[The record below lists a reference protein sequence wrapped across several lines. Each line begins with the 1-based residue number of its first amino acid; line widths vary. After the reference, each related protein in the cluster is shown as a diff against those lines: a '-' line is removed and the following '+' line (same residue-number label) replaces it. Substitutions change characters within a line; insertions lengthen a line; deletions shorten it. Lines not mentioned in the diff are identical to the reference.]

1 VVEIPAGAPTSRSE
15 DPPFIHPAAIVE
27 TEHIGSGTRVWAFTH
42 VLRGARIGAEC
53 NIGSH
58 CYIESAVTIGDAVT
72 VKNGVS
78 VWDGITLED
87 GVFVGPGV
95 VFTNDR
101 RPRSARN
108 LDAAHRYAS
117 DEWLERTVVCTGATL
132 GAGAIV
138 LPGLTI
144 GDYAFV
150 AAGSLVTRSV
160 PAHALVRGMPARL
173 SAWVCRCGAELDF
186 ERDGAKC
193 AECGAAFRRV
203 GEDVAPMIGDG
214 GSATTNRQATT
225 SPVGGKP

>member
-1 VVEIPAGAPTSRSE
+1 MSRSE

-27 TEHIGSGTRVWAFTH
+27 TEAIGSGTRVWAFTH

-58 CYIESAVTIGDAVT
+58 CYVESAVRIGDAVT

-78 VWDGITLED
+78 VWDGVTLED

-108 LDAAHRYAS
+108 PDAAHRYAS
-117 DEWLERTVVCTGATL
+117 SAWLERTVVHRGATL
-132 GAGAIV
+132 GAGAII

-144 GDYAFV
+144 GESAFI
-150 AAGSLVTRSV
+150 AAGSLVTKTV
-160 PAHALVRGMPARL
+160 PAYGLVRGVPARL
-173 SAWVCRCGAELDF
+173 SGWVCRCGAELEF
-186 ERDGAKC
+186 ERSEAKC
-193 AECGAAFRRV
+193 AECRAAFRRI
-203 GEDVAPMIGDG
+203 GENVAPLAGEGTPTRANRPASRSVLG
-214 GSATTNRQATT
+214 GM
-225 SPVGGKP
+225 P